1 MGIAWRFKKWDPC
14 IPPKEIDMSRHM
26 MFGIGGVIIGLI
38 LFIVSPWLA
47 LAVIVLAIAIPVIA
61 WRMLDPSQRRRIRG
75 MRDRGQLGR

>member
-1 MGIAWRFKKWDPC
+1 
-14 IPPKEIDMSRHM
+14 MSRHM
-26 MFGIGGVIIGLI
+26 MFGIGGVILGLI

-61 WRMLDPSQRRRIRG
+61 WRMLDPAQRRRIRS

>member
-1 MGIAWRFKKWDPC
+1 MGIAWRFIEWDLC
-14 IPPKEIDMSRHM
+14 IPPKEMDMRHL
-26 MFGIGGVIIGLI
+26 MFGICGVIIGLI

-47 LAVIVLAIAIPVIA
+47 VGVIVLAIALPVIA

>member
-1 MGIAWRFKKWDPC
+1 
-14 IPPKEIDMSRHM
+14 MSRPM

-47 LAVIVLAIAIPVIA
+47 LAVIVLAIAVPIIA
-61 WRMLDPSQRRRIRG
+61 WRALDPSQRRRIRN